1 MNVLSTILEIAGLI
15 AVCAAAWAVSPVL
28 GVFAAGVCMFAVGW
42 ALEH

>member
-28 GVFAAGVCMFAVGW
+28 GVFVAGVCMFAVGW